1 MKRGKYFCRCLTTVK
16 KSWLDARWSID
27 NSHAHYT
34 GPYQSAYN
42 EAKGLIMAFRSK
54 GSKKYGPTGTGSFY
68 GKGEG
73 AKETLGMISI

>member
-1 MKRGKYFCRCLTTVK
+1 M
-16 KSWLDARWSID
+16 ID